1 MTDQVLAK
9 KSGNCQGS
17 RKMSQVKEKIEVEDM
32 LKPNITDFLILMV
45 AENAS
50 DLHLRVP
57 SPPVLRIDGML
68 IPQNQ
73 YPDLTPED
81 IEDIFSQITTE
92 EQRGLF
98 LKDSELDFALSIPRL
113 ARFRVSVMKQR
124 DTLSI
129 AFRQVPF
136 EIPTIDDLGLPQ
148 ILKRL
153 ILKPRGLVLITGP
166 TGSGKSTTL
175 ASMVNFLNETDAKNI
190 LTIEDPIEYLYGNKN
205 CLIAQRELRQD
216 TKSFDIALKHALR
229 HDPDVIIVGEM
240 RDLDTISTAI
250 SAAETG
256 HLVLGTLHTTD
267 AVQTV
272 DRVLDLFPP
281 TQQQQIRLQLSQV
294 LEAVCSQTL
303 LRRLS
308 GKGRIAAMEIML
320 SNTAIRHLIRER
332 KTFEIPS
339 TMQLNA
345 VEGMQTLEQS
355 LAYLVKKELVSE
367 EEVLLKTSHPDK
379 LKKLI
384 HATYNTNQSKL
395 NY

>member
-1 MTDQVLAK
+1 MVQA
-9 KSGNCQGS
+9 
-17 RKMSQVKEKIEVEDM
+17 KEKAKVEDIPKPKIIDM
-32 LKPNITDFLILMV
+32 LKLMV
-45 AENAS
+45 DVGAS
-50 DLHLRVP
+50 DLHIRVP
-57 SPPVLRIDGML
+57 SSPVLRIDGL
-68 IPQNQ
+68 LLTQHQ
-73 YPDLTPED
+73 YPEVTPENV
-81 IEDIFSQITTE
+81 EYIFSQITTE
-92 EQRGLF
+92 EQRSIF
-98 LKDSELDFALSIPRL
+98 LRDSELDFALSLPGL
-113 ARFRVSVMKQR
+113 SRFRVSTMKQR

-136 EIPTIDDLGLPQ
+136 EIPTIDKLGLPQ
-148 ILKRL
+148 ILKKL
-153 ILKPRGLVLITGP
+153 IMKPRGLVLITGP

-175 ASMVNFLNETDAKNI
+175 ASMVDFLNETEAKNV

-216 TKSFDIALKHALR
+216 TKAFAIALKHALR

-267 AVQTV
+267 AVQTI

-281 TQQQQIRLQLSQV
+281 NQQQQVRLQLSQV

-303 LRRLS
+303 LRRAS

-339 TMQLNA
+339 TMLLNA
-345 VEGMQTLEQS
+345 IDGMQTLEQS
-355 LAYLVKKELVSE
+355 LANLTQKELVTE
-367 EEVLLKTSHPDK
+367 EEALLKTSHPDK

-384 HATYNTNQSKL
+384 HASYHTPKTRYN
-395 NY
+395 Y